1 MSIKVLLADD
11 TEIVRRAIRGLLKE
25 EPKIEIVGEAVNF
38 AQTIQLIENLRP
50 DVIIMDLHMP
60 DGQVVTQ
67 QQVKSCL
74 TPSVSRLLAISI
86 WNDAETKALAA
97 SFGAVQLLDKA
108 RLGTDLIP
116 AIVAPTSPA

>member
-1 MSIKVLLADD
+1 MPIKVLLADD
-11 TEIVRRAIRGLLKE
+11 TDLMRRAIRSLLNG
-25 EPKIEIVGEAVNF
+25 EPKIEIVGEAINF
-38 AQTIQLIENLRP
+38 AQTIQMIEDLRP
-50 DVIIMDLHMP
+50 EVVIIDLHMP
-60 DGQVVTQ
+60 DGRVVTQ

-116 AIVAPTSPA
+116 AIVACTSL